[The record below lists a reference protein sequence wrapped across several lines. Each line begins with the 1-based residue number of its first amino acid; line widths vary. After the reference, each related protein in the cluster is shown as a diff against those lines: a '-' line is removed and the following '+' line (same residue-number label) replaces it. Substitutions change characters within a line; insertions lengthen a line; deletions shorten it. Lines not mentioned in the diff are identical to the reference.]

1 MVLNE
6 QKCKFMIFNFC
17 TSYQFKTRLMI
28 NNSLIDQVYSTRL
41 LGVIIQDDLG
51 WRLNTESL
59 VKRANSRMIILRK
72 LVEFNLKQDDL
83 ITIYILFIRSVLE
96 QSSVVWSSS
105 ITVDELA
112 SLERCQKIALR
123 LIFGH
128 LYITYEN
135 ALNSS
140 KLPKMEER
148 YHTLLL
154 RFAQKCSKSEKTKEM
169 LPLAR
174 NVEKTRKS
182 EKFQVPLARKER
194 YFRSTI
200 PTMARILNQNQ

>member
-1 MVLNE
+1 MGLEESFKFLDDASLLEILSLIGMGLSSYNAKNQVASDIPPEMAYLPPENLKTQDYINTISNWTEENFMILNE

-28 NNSLIDQVYSTRL
+28 NNSLIDQVNSTRL

-96 QSSVVWSSS
+96 QSSVVWASSLS
-105 ITVDELA
+105 VDQLA
-112 SLERCQKIALR
+112 SLERCQKIAL
-123 LIFGH
+123 
-128 LYITYEN
+128 
-135 ALNSS
+135 
-140 KLPKMEER
+140 
-148 YHTLLL
+148 
-154 RFAQKCSKSEKTKEM
+154 
-169 LPLAR
+169 
-174 NVEKTRKS
+174 
-182 EKFQVPLARKER
+182 
-194 YFRSTI
+194 
-200 PTMARILNQNQ
+200 